1 VGFFLARRGHS
12 NRVGVFR
19 GLVGGMDGFVLG
31 FLGVTEGIAV
41 VAGILGAVYS
51 IFFVY
56 LFLCWLLS
64 SRIGNFRLVLV
75 HAQEEI

>member
-1 VGFFLARRGHS
+1 
-12 NRVGVFR
+12 
-19 GLVGGMDGFVLG
+19 MDGFVLG